1 MEYLDIE
8 EVEKEMHIN
17 QRLCL
22 SCTQLEK
29 SVIFRIGYISIHA
42 I

>member
-1 MEYLDIE
+1 MEYFDIE

-22 SCTQLEK
+22 SCIQLENTQY
-29 SVIFRIGYISIHA
+29 SV
-42 I
+42 